1 MWNVHGFS
9 VDQDGNFYIAE
20 VNNGRAQKF
29 RPARRREQGMLVGQ
43 PIRAAWK

>member
-1 MWNVHGFS
+1 MWNVHGMS

-29 RPARRREQGMLVGQ
+29 RPRPGANKAMLMGQ
-43 PIRAAWK
+43 PIRPARR